1 MRGNGEM
8 KVSVVIPIFDEEEC
22 IELLYKRLKKALL
35 GLEMEHEVIFVNDG
49 SRDRSPAMLTAL
61 HEQDEAVIV
70 LNLSRNCGHQPAIS
84 AGLAEASGDCVVI
97 MDGDLQDPPE
107 VIPALVAK
115 WQEGKKVVVA
125 YRRSRREGFLRQR
138 LFSLFYM
145 LLGTVSDYPIPLD
158 AGVFGLMDRQVAD
171 QLRGL
176 REHNRFL
183 PGLRAWLGF
192 PQALVPYDRDER
204 AAGCP
209 KQSLI
214 RLTRYALDAIFSF
227 SYKPLRLSLTAGLIM
242 SAVCFAYALV
252 LLIKRL
258 LGIDVVK
265 GFTTPTIAILFLGGV
280 QLISIGILGEYI
292 GRVYDEVK
300 ARPLYI
306 VEKVLRKKDE

>member
-1 MRGNGEM
+1 M
-8 KVSVVIPIFDEEEC
+8 KVSVVIPIYDEEEC
-22 IELLYKRLKKALL
+22 LELLYKRLKEVLA
-35 GLEMEHEVIFVNDG
+35 GLTMEHEVIFVNDG
-49 SRDRSPAMLTAL
+49 SRDSSPTMLRAL
-61 HEQDEAVIV
+61 HEKDEAVIV
-70 LNLSRNCGHQPAIS
+70 LNLSRNFGHQPAIS
-84 AGLAEASGDCVVI
+84 AGLAEATGDCIVI

-107 VIPALVAK
+107 LIPDLVAK

-125 YRRSRREGFLRQR
+125 YRRSRREGFLRQH

-158 AGVFGLMDRQVAD
+158 AGVFGLMDRQVAE

-176 REHNRFL
+176 GEHNRFL

-192 PQALVPYDRDER
+192 SQALVPYDRDER
-204 AAGCP
+204 AAGRP

-242 SAVCFAYALV
+242 SGLCFAYALV

-258 LGIDVVK
+258 LGVDVVK
-265 GFTTPTIAILFLGGV
+265 GFTTPTVAILFLGGV

-306 VEKVLRKKDE
+306 IEQVLRKRDT